1 LNQTKEEELIIKW
14 KHAINFVKHDIFQ
27 LLEGGH
33 EEDFFEEIEEIIEDD
48 DVEEWTETFKY
59 LREAAQ
65 NYLTGTV
72 SSSDAGLITRRLAP
86 CSVTALS
93 GEVLRKFEET
103 VAANRGL
110 DSEMRNLLRDMRG
123 RLLDTE
129 LEIDWKLE
137 LLIIWKDAVYTVKN
151 DVFDGDVTYGEIDF
165 EEIEDIIEYEEVEDF
180 TEAFKYLKD
189 AVQNYLT
196 GTSSSGE
203 VRTELDGRVPYWLE
217 LTEQILM
224 KFHEIEAGNQGL
236 DNELRDLLRDMRLL
250 LSEWEQK
257 EAGELEMFRR
267 MNNAVNDVR
276 NEVFGG
282 DFNAEEEEVFEEIE
296 AIIEDREYEDFSDP
310 FNYLRNVTR
319 NICINL

>member
-1 LNQTKEEELIIKW
+1 MGQYCLTMWSLTIITTTLLLSLRSSNGGLITLDEQANSFIELNEKVLMKLEETVAGNRGLDSQMRNLLMTMWGLVLDTERELNQTKEEELIIKW

-48 DVEEWTETFKY
+48 DVEDLTETFNY

-93 GEVLRKFEET
+93 GEVLRKFKET

-110 DSEMRNLLRDMRG
+110 GSEMRNLLRDMRG

-129 LEIDWKLE
+129 LEFNKIGWKWE
-137 LLIIWKDAVYTVKN
+137 LLIVWNDAVYTVKN
-151 DVFDGDVTYGEIDF
+151 DVFDGDMTSGEIDF
-165 EEIEDIIEYEEVEDF
+165 EEIEEIIEDEEVEDL

-203 VRTELDGRVPYWLE
+203 VVLMIKGRKSSTIVVMRIK
-217 LTEQILM
+217 T
-224 KFHEIEAGNQGL
+224 GNIGMC
-236 DNELRDLLRDMRLL
+236 N
-250 LSEWEQK
+250 
-257 EAGELEMFRR
+257 MFN
-267 MNNAVNDVR
+267 M
-276 NEVFGG
+276 F
-282 DFNAEEEEVFEEIE
+282 
-296 AIIEDREYEDFSDP
+296 
-310 FNYLRNVTR
+310 
-319 NICINL
+319 